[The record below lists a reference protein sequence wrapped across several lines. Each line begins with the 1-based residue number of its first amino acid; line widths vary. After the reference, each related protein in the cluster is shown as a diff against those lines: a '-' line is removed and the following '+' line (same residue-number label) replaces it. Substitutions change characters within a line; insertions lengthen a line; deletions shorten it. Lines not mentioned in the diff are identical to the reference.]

1 MRRFRLGRRTFLRGL
16 VQGGS
21 VALGLPVLEAMLD
34 TNGEALADGTP
45 LPTRFGVWFWGNGV
59 RPEHWTPTGTGNGS
73 AWSLSSELAP
83 LAGVK
88 SHLSV
93 VSGASI
99 LTGDHPHHAG
109 MTGVMTGHPLYRLGA
124 IRDTIISTFAAPS
137 IDVLAAQHFAGST
150 PLRSVEV
157 GITRFRGSDEG
168 TTFQHLSHNGPNNPN
183 PAEYSAPRLFARLFG
198 APIDSEI
205 DAARQSVLDAVGDQ
219 ITGLQNR
226 VGARDRQRLE
236 QHLDS
241 IRALELRIAADP
253 GICSVPD
260 MPADIPDIEGR
271 EQIEPHN
278 RNMSDLLAL
287 AMSCDLTRVFSLQFS
302 TAGSGVIVWQAG
314 ARNSLHQT
322 THDEA
327 LPQPTVHAAT
337 IFTMEQL
344 AYFLNRLRDTPEGA
358 GSLLDHSSILCTSE
372 LTEGYSHSTENFPLL
387 IAGKGGGRLR
397 GDVHYRSTTRE
408 SVTRT
413 VLTAVRGAG
422 VPLESFGAEAGAT
435 TESVGALEA

>member
-1 MRRFRLGRRTFLRGL
+1 MQRVRLHRRTFLRGVL
-16 VQGGS
+16 AGS
-21 VALGLPVLEAMLD
+21 AISVGLPTLEAMLNA
-34 TNGEALADGTP
+34 NGEALADGAP
-45 LPTRFGVWFWGNGV
+45 IPTRFGVWFWGNGV
-59 RPEHWTPTGTGNGS
+59 RREHWVPPTAGTGD
-73 AWSLSSELAP
+73 AWALSSELAP

-93 VSGASI
+93 VTGATI

-109 MTGVMTGHPLYRLGA
+109 MTGVMTGHPLFRIGA
-124 IRDTIISTFAAPS
+124 IRDTIISSFAAPS
-137 IDVLAAQHFAGST
+137 VDVLAASYHAGST
-150 PLRSVEV
+150 PLRSLEV
-157 GITRFRGSDEG
+157 GITRFRGTDEG
-168 TTFQHLSHNGPNNPN
+168 TTFQHLSHNGPNSPN

-198 APIDSEI
+198 GPVGREL

-219 ITGLQNR
+219 VTSLQYR
-226 VGARDRQRLE
+226 VGAADRIRLE

-241 IRALELRIAADP
+241 IRALETRLNSEP
-253 GICSVPD
+253 GLCSVPS
-260 MPADIPDIEGR
+260 MPSDIPDIEGR

-278 RNMSDLLAL
+278 RNMSDLIAL
-287 AMSCDLTRVFSLQFS
+287 AMSCDLTRVFSVQFS

-322 THDEA
+322 CHDEA

-337 IFTMEQL
+337 VFTMEQL
-344 AYFLNRLRDTPEGA
+344 AYLLGRLRDTPEGA

-372 LTEGYSHSTENFPLL
+372 LTDGYTHGVDDFPLI
-387 IAGKGGGRLR
+387 IAGRGGGRLR
-397 GDVHYRSTTRE
+397 GNVHYQSTTRE

-422 VPLESFGAEAGAT
+422 IPMASFGAEAGAT
-435 TESVGALEA
+435 TDSVGALES

>member
-1 MRRFRLGRRTFLRGL
+1 

-21 VALGLPVLEAMLD
+21 IALGLPVLEAMLD
-34 TNGEALADGTP
+34 GNDEALADGTA

-59 RPEHWTPTGTGNGS
+59 RPEHWTPTGIGVGS
-73 AWSLSSELAP
+73 AWNLSSELAP

-93 VSGASI
+93 VTGATV

-109 MTGVMTGHPLYRLGA
+109 MTGVMTGQPLYRLGA

-137 IDVLAAQHFAGST
+137 IDVIAANHFAGTT
-150 PLRSVEV
+150 PFRSVEA

-183 PAEYSAPRLFARLFG
+183 PSEYSASRLFARLFG
-198 APIDSEI
+198 APIDSEV
-205 DAARQSVLDAVGDQ
+205 DVARQSVLDAVGEQ
-219 ITGLQNR
+219 ISGLQGR
-226 VGARDRQRLE
+226 VGANDRQRLE
-236 QHLDS
+236 QHLES
-241 IRALELRIAADP
+241 IRALELRIGSEP
-253 GICSVPD
+253 GVCSVPP
-260 MPADIPDIEGR
+260 MPSDSPDIEGR

-287 AMSCDLTRVFSLQFS
+287 ALSCDLTRVFSLQFS
-302 TAGSGVIVWQAG
+302 TAGSGVVVWQAG

-344 AYFLNRLRDTPEGA
+344 GYFLGRLRDTPEGA
-358 GSLLDHSSILCTSE
+358 GNLLDNSSILCTSE

-397 GDVHYRSTTRE
+397 GDVHYQSTTRE

-413 VLTAVRGAG
+413 VLTAARGAG
-422 VPLESFGAEAGAT
+422 IPLASFGAEAGAT